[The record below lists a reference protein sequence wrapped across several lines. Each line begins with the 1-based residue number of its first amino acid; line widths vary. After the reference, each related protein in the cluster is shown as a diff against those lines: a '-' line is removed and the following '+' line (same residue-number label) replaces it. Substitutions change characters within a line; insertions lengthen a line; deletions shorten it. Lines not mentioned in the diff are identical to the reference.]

1 MVYQIVGRDY
11 TNPAYVIELGKMISC
26 ISNARVSVIGGVK
39 SDVFLS
45 QFKGEDEVLCVNLK
59 NAVSWMKVSKFY

>member
-26 ISNARVSVIGGVK
+26 VSNARVSVIGGVK
-39 SDVFLS
+39 SDVFLP
-45 QFKGEDEVLCVNLK
+45 QFKGADQVLCVNLK